1 VDVLQQH
8 ILPSVQAAIRA
19 GCTALESRLAQLQT
33 DTTVL
38 QDALHD
44 LHSCINRVDED
55 RGRAQ
60 ALQAR
65 VLRLET
71 MERVRGHVDAAEAL
85 VPAQLWTL
93 ATYKELLFLD
103 QHTA

>member
-1 VDVLQQH
+1 
-8 ILPSVQAAIRA
+8 
-19 GCTALESRLAQLQT
+19 LAQLQA
-33 DTTVL
+33 DVTVL

-44 LHSCINRVDED
+44 LHSCINCVDED

-71 MERVRGHVDAAEAL
+71 MEQVRGHVDAAESL